1 MTDGSNE
8 PNPLLEAF
16 SPFIPLSDM
25 PAKLLFEPLSQVPWR
40 EMEPSGREEFL
51 SLYLDHFFPTATA
64 TDIAIRVQAA
74 VLASIRRRNPLS
86 AAEQKRINQLSLM
99 QPADLEVLPSLACP
113 ASGGIIAGITGMG
126 KSSMAARI
134 AKVIAPTPIVV
145 HGRSATCGWSKLVQ
159 VPCLTVAFPTNG
171 SRGALIVQFLAA
183 IDELIGTDYAHRVRR
198 LTIEAGLVEMMKQ
211 LSNHRVG
218 LVIGDEC
225 QPDMFNGSR
234 WYREFV
240 MLMLC
245 LMNLGIPLLLCG
257 QPGAFDRLVAE
268 RQTCRRFSGI
278 GIYELHRAESAA
290 DRWWED
296 EFIVGMLRFNLCD
309 EIQGVEEIINQSRSL
324 SAGVPGYF
332 ANLWIEAQRVALRRG
347 ERTATLTPSDL
358 MTAVRSEP
366 IHKIMLEAAEI
377 EARALHAA
385 AQQRLPNEDGASPG
399 GETGQARTFRAADSQ
414 AGLVQ
419 SAVRK
424 ARREEKR
431 RQRLAAKEAAR
442 GSSYNSTLAGDDLR
456 LANHALELLSGL
468 DTLQTDLAL
477 GEAKRSPNS
486 ATDSEVAKLHRG

>member
-1 MTDGSNE
+1 MTDGRNA
-8 PNPLLEAF
+8 PNPLLDAF
-16 SPFIPLSDM
+16 APFIPLPDM

-40 EMEPSGREEFL
+40 EMRPSAREEFL
-51 SLYLDHFFPTATA
+51 SLHLDHFFPTATA
-64 TDIAIRVQAA
+64 TDIAIRVHAA

-99 QPADLEVLPSLACP
+99 QPGDLEVLPSLACP
-113 ASGGIIAGITGMG
+113 ASGGVVAGITGMG

-134 AKVIAPTPIVV
+134 AKVIAPTPVIV
-145 HGRSATCGWSKLVQ
+145 HAHSATCGWSKLVQ
-159 VPCLTVAFPTNG
+159 IPCLTVAFPTNG

-198 LTIEAGLVEMMKQ
+198 LTIEAALVEVMKQ

-240 MLMLC
+240 MLMLW

-278 GIYELHRAESAA
+278 GIYELHRAASTA

-309 EIQGVEEIINQSRSL
+309 EIQGTEEIIKQSRSL

-358 MTAVRSEP
+358 LTAARSEP

-377 EARALHAA
+377 EASALHAA
-385 AQQRLPNEDGASPG
+385 SRQRSSNEDDASPG
-399 GETGQARTFRAADSQ
+399 DKTGQARTFRAADSRPD
-414 AGLVQ
+414 LVQ
-419 SAVRK
+419 SMVRK
-424 ARREEKR
+424 ARREEERK
-431 RQRLAAKEAAR
+431 QRLAANEASRESINDA
-442 GSSYNSTLAGDDLR
+442 TLTDDDLR
-456 LANHALELLSGL
+456 LANRALELLAGL
-468 DTLQTDLAL
+468 DTFQTELPL
-477 GEAKRSPNS
+477 GEAKKSPNS
-486 ATDSEVAKLHRG
+486 ATDGGAAKSHRR